1 MSTTFA
7 MSSENNQLILSSLL
21 AKRSCDL
28 VDEEGVMLCDEE
40 ERDYGPRGHKELRDF
55 TLQQYDKQAFEM
67 DESEQEWTVLKMSK
81 DVKSFYGALD
91 RNRSEIQRPR
101 FSPYSEFSFL
111 GSGNASQKIRNPTT
125 PAIRGVLVVEDS
137 ITQRKLICRSL
148 TKLGLRMNEKWVFF
162 EASSG
167 ELALKMWEGLPIDL
181 VFVDQN
187 LSSDGLTGDEI
198 IKIMRKTT
206 NSSKPKK
213 MLMVGIIS
221 NPQKHTA
228 ILVSAGADLVYSK
241 PLSVEDAAIRSLT
254 GAIQSLSL

>member
-1 MSTTFA
+1 

-28 VDEEGVMLCDEE
+28 VDEEGVTLCDEE

-81 DVKSFYGALD
+81 ELKSFYGALD

-101 FSPYSEFSFL
+101 FNYSYSGLKFL
-111 GSGNASQKIRNPTT
+111 GSGNATQTITSPTT
-125 PAIRGVLVVEDS
+125 PVIRGVLVVEDS

-187 LSSDGLTGDEI
+187 LSSDGFTGDEI
-198 IKIMRKTT
+198 IKIMRKSN
-206 NSSKPKK
+206 NSSKSKK
-213 MLMVGIIS
+213 ILMVGIIS

-254 GAIQSLSL
+254 GAIQNLSV